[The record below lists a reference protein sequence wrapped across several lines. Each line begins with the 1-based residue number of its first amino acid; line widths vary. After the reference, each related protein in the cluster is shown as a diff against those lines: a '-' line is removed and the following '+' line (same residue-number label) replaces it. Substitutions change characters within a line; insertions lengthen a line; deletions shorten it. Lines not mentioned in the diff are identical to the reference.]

1 MITSYDFIKNILRT
15 EKGAT
20 IEKDSQYLFRV
31 DGAATKID
39 IKKAIEDI
47 YKVKVQSVNVMH
59 MPGKLKRVRNKYGY
73 TSDWKKAVVTLK
85 KGNKIEVV

>member
-1 MITSYDFIKNILRT
+1 MITSYDFIRNILRT

-20 IEKDSQYLFRV
+20 IEKNGQYLFRV
-31 DGAATKID
+31 QGSATKID
-39 IKKAIEDI
+39 IKKAVEDI
-47 YKVKVQSVNVMH
+47 YKVKVQAVNVIN